1 MTLSFLGLDNHIIHI
16 HLNFFVHHI
25 MKQSHHGPLVGGPCI
40 LQPEWHNIVT
50 DFSPGYNNGCFLI
63 IFKRHDK
70 GCFVVGFQVCL
81 CCFINFM
88 NSLILFSSY
97 SSFSLSSRHI
107 TKCFFKYKSKSFGI
121 LQNYCKIHA
130 IYFFKKN
137 MPKYFKSSPEKNV
150 QIIFSHM
157 QEKENILF
165 FYIFQV
171 LVWQKLIFLY
181 NKTTKNRPKRCLSNI
196 LFNQKNPLTK
206 IWQIKQGLKPLT

>member
-1 MTLSFLGLDNHIIHI
+1 
-16 HLNFFVHHI
+16 
-25 MKQSHHGPLVGGPCI
+25 
-40 LQPEWHNIVT
+40 
-50 DFSPGYNNGCFLI
+50 
-63 IFKRHDK
+63 
-70 GCFVVGFQVCL
+70 
-81 CCFINFM
+81 M

-165 FYIFQV
+165 FYIF
-171 LVWQKLIFLY
+171 
-181 NKTTKNRPKRCLSNI
+181 
-196 LFNQKNPLTK
+196 
-206 IWQIKQGLKPLT
+206 